1 MTLKD
6 YSANTGRPKTTVY
19 LAARRMFPERFCKG
33 KCAEFTKQELKCI
46 EKFLPENQGKKKVD
60 TTEIPDSFWPE
71 HIPDCL
77 KEEGE

>member
-6 YSANTGRPKTTVY
+6 YSDTTGRPKTTVY

-33 KCAEFTKQELKCI
+33 KTAEFSKEELKCI
-46 EKFLPENQGKKKVD
+46 ERFLPENQGKKKVD

>member
-6 YSANTGRPKTTVY
+6 YSANTGRPNTTVY

-33 KCAEFTKQELKCI
+33 KTAEFSKEELTCI
-46 EKFLPENQGKKKVD
+46 EKFLPENQGKKKID
-60 TTEIPDSFWPE
+60 TTELPDSFWIDQ
-71 HIPDCL
+71 IPDCL